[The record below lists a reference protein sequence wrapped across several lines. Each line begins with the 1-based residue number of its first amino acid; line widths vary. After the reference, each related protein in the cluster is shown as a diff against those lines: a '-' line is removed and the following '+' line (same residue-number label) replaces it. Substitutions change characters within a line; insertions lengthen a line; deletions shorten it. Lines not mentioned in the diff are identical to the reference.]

1 MRVLRSVPRL
11 RSPRR
16 RVQDAGRRAPAR
28 AARRCE
34 RRVSARPDFTAA
46 ERGDW
51 TARWR
56 AAAGAF
62 RSLDQSLLVAAGVL
76 LALGVVFAMAASP
89 AVTARIQVDDSFH
102 FSARHALFAALGVGV
117 IFAAAA
123 SPLIFVRRAGAV
135 LYLVSLILVAI
146 AAFFF
151 PDIKGAARWISAGP
165 FSLQPA
171 EILKPAIVIVWA
183 WMLSEHLKRPRFP
196 GHWAALALLA
206 PAALL
211 LLAQP
216 DVGQTALIGF
226 VFGIMLLLT
235 GVSWR
240 WLAGGTVA
248 AAGLG
253 YALYWLEPHV
263 RARVDA
269 FLNPEA
275 QSYQVTQAIE
285 AIKAGGL
292 FGAGPGEGQVKRLL
306 PDAHADFIYAVA
318 AEEFGLFASLGLLAL
333 FGWILWRGLS
343 RASRLIDP
351 FAQLAAAGLVTLF
364 VTQAA
369 IHIAVNLSLIPAKGM
384 TLPFVSYGGSSMMGS
399 ALTFGFIL
407 ALLRKRPGAYLY
419 DGGAQ

>member
-1 MRVLRSVPRL
+1 M
-11 RSPRR
+11 
-16 RVQDAGRRAPAR
+16 
-28 AARRCE
+28 
-34 RRVSARPDFTAA
+34 SARPDFTAT
-46 ERGDW
+46 ERGDFR
-51 TARWR
+51 ARWR
-56 AAAGAF
+56 TLAAAF
-62 RSLDQSLLVAAGVL
+62 RTLDQSLLVAGGIL
-76 LALGVVFAMAASP
+76 LGLGIVFAMAASP
-89 AVTARIQVDDSFH
+89 AVTARIQVEDSYH
-102 FSARHALFAALGVGV
+102 FAARHAVFVALGVV
-117 IFAAAA
+117 VVFAAAA
-123 SPLIFVRRAGAV
+123 LPLIAVRRLGAV
-135 LYLVSLILVAI
+135 LYLVALILVGV

-151 PDIKGAARWISAGP
+151 PDIKGASRWISLGA
-165 FSLQPA
+165 FSLQPS
-171 EILKPAIVIVWA
+171 EFLKPAIVVVWA
-183 WMLSEHLKRPRFP
+183 WMLSEHLKRPAFP

-206 PAALL
+206 PAALF

-226 VFGIMLLLT
+226 VFGVMLLLT

-240 WLAGGTVA
+240 WLAGGAVT

-253 YALYWLEPHV
+253 YVLYLVEPHV

-269 FLNPEA
+269 YLNPEEKG
-275 QSYQVTQAIE
+275 YQVTQAIE
-285 AIKAGGL
+285 AIRAGGL
-292 FGAGPGEGQVKRLL
+292 FGAGPGEGQIKRLL

-318 AEEFGLFASLGLLAL
+318 AEEFGLFASMGLVAL
-333 FGWILWRGLS
+333 FGWVLWRGLS

-384 TLPFVSYGGSSMMGS
+384 TLPFVSYGGSSMIGA

-419 DGGAQ
+419 DGGVQ